1 VPFKIL
7 NKREAELT
15 IIVEMTVTSDSAEL
29 FFNIEGSREKNFL
42 TLNEKK
48 AILILHED
56 RHENY
61 EV

>member
-1 VPFKIL
+1 MPFKIL